1 MTRKK
6 KVPEP
11 ESDGDEEEE
20 EEREYVR
27 HDPTKRGPRA
37 SPKEEKEA
45 LAKLDAGKVDLK
57 ALRKVVDGLS
67 DGRNRKILHFMLDD
81 YARTSSRGLSAER
94 RKIKRE
100 LDIWG

>member
-6 KVPEP
+6 KAPEP
-11 ESDGDEEEE
+11 EPDDDEEE

-57 ALRKVVDGLS
+57 GLRKVVDGLS
-67 DGRNRKILHFMLDD
+67 NWRDRQILHFMLDD
-81 YARTSSRGLSAER
+81 YARTSSSERSAER
-94 RKIKRE
+94 RKAKRE
-100 LDIWG
+100 LDIWD